1 VYETILTA
9 FIIIDKGDKVTTV
22 DVPKGTYEVTQSYE
36 LFLANDDED
45 KRSERFT
52 PGTVYT
58 KIVGK

>member
-1 VYETILTA
+1 
-9 FIIIDKGDKVTTV
+9 V